1 MRVAGWVT
9 MLDAGSVEPG
19 SPCAP
24 IRVGTR
30 SLRSPRGPVSYD
42 FVRLV
47 VARAGSA
54 FVFGEFGRWAL
65 NVGDVLALAPGTMC
79 GVEPEGWVT
88 ATTLMLDRDYLVD
101 QMFWR
106 HSHRFTDRFDAA
118 RAFDSRYAGPAALL
132 RLGQDRAGLLMPWL
146 DDLSALT
153 TNAPDA
159 ERFYRIQSL
168 TSSVLDVLLPY
179 LQAQP
184 PTTAPDA
191 LSPPRSASCHR
202 RRVAPLRAEARTAAM
217 LLRDSAEHPWTLSE
231 LAYAVHLS
239 PSQLGRVFASAF
251 GKTPISYL
259 GLVRAERMAALL
271 RDTDLPI
278 RDIAGQVGWSDPNY
292 AARQFRR
299 HIGMTPTR
307 YRALRT
313 QAPEVC

>member
-1 MRVAGWVT
+1 MRVVGWVA
-9 MLDAGSVEPG
+9 MLDAESVEPG

-24 IRVGTR
+24 IRVSTR
-30 SLRSPRGPVSYD
+30 SLHAPRGPASYD
-42 FVRLV
+42 FIRLV

-65 NVGDVLALAPGTMC
+65 NVGDVLALAPATLC
-79 GVEPEGWVT
+79 GIEPEGWVT
-88 ATTLMLDRDYLVD
+88 ATTVLLDRDYLVD

-106 HSHRFTDRFDAA
+106 HAHQFTDRLEAS
-118 RAFDSRYAGPAALL
+118 RAFDSRYAGPATLL
-132 RLGQDRAGLLMPWL
+132 RLGQDRAGMLMPWL
-146 DDLSALT
+146 DELSALT
-153 TNAPDA
+153 TKAPAA

-179 LQAQP
+179 LQAQQ
-184 PTTAPDA
+184 PTTTPDA
-191 LSPPRSASCHR
+191 PTPPRSPSCDR

-217 LLRDSAEHPWTLSE
+217 LLRNSPEHPWTLRE

-251 GKTPISYL
+251 GKTPIAYL

-271 RDTDLPI
+271 RGTLLPI
-278 RDIAGQVGWSDPNY
+278 RDVAGRVGWSDPDY

-299 HIGMTPTR
+299 YAGMTPTR
-307 YRALRT
+307 YRALGT
-313 QAPEVC
+313 QPAGVC